1 MSQIQGDIDLLEQL
15 RVLYLEEIDESM
27 RNLSRGFDDQNP
39 TAIRSE
45 IHKLNG
51 VLANF
56 MIATP
61 RDSLTLI
68 ADVDP
73 TQSALVKG
81 ALKQLQ
87 ADLNAIH
94 DELNEI
100 IIKHKR

>member
-1 MSQIQGDIDLLEQL
+1 MAIVDAERLMSQIQGDIDLLEQL

-56 MIATP
+56 MIASIPVTRNMP
-61 RDSLTLI
+61 AARSS
-68 ADVDP
+68 VRH
-73 TQSALVKG
+73 G
-81 ALKQLQ
+81 QLPE
-87 ADLNAIH
+87 A
-94 DELNEI
+94 
-100 IIKHKR
+100 